1 MSQSYLTR
9 RDFVAFSAAVAAML
23 GLPGCTSTSIAAG
36 AYPRKP
42 KPIASGA
49 KIRIAQV
56 GCNGK
61 GYSDV
66 MPHENEDIV
75 ALCDIDFEGHPRP
88 SQATKEA
95 SNKGNAAKKAAAK
108 ADSKQSTN
116 EPNVKKLV
124 KRFPNAKRYTDFRK
138 MLLEMDDQID
148 AVIVSTPDHM
158 HFLPAYMAIML
169 GKHVYVQKPLTQTV
183 GEARELLRIARM
195 NGVVTQMG
203 NQGHAGEGIRLVKEW
218 INAGL
223 LGDVREVHVW
233 TNRPIWPQGFQAW
246 PAEDPIPKGLDWDSF
261 IGRRDMKPF
270 SRRIHPFNWRGYQD
284 YGCGALGD
292 MACHL
297 MDASFWG
304 LELGAPTSVELKKVV
319 EPSSVAFPKQAI
331 VEFQFP
337 ARGKFAPCKL
347 TWYEGG
353 LLPDKPKELEGR
365 ELAKGG
371 QILIGSKASVY
382 DSTDYCISPRF
393 IPESLHQEFG
403 KSGKFP
409 PKTIPRVFP
418 DSPTDKGS
426 PYKEWAAAIRAGNP
440 TGCGS
445 NFEYSVP
452 FTETVALGTMA
463 IQVGLNKKFTWD
475 GNAMKTNLPEADK
488 LLYPTYRKGWGL
500 NEIIPGAAVPA

>member
-1 MSQSYLTR
+1 MSHPQLSR
-9 RDFVAFSAAVAAML
+9 RDFISFSAMAAAML
-23 GLPGCTSTSIAAG
+23 AFPGCATLAQN
-36 AYPRKP
+36 PRKP
-42 KPIASGA
+42 RPIAPGA
-49 KIRIAQV
+49 KIRIAQI
-56 GCNGK
+56 GCGGK
-61 GYSDV
+61 GFSDV
-66 MPHENEDIV
+66 MPHKDTEEIV
-75 ALCDIDFEGHPRP
+75 ALCDIDWEGLPRP
-88 SQATKEA
+88 SSQAAKQAPKKVDATKA
-95 SNKGNAAKKAAAK
+95 PT
-108 ADSKQSTN
+108 KQAQS
-116 EPNVKKLV
+116 EPNVKRLAKE
-124 KRFPNAKRYTDFRK
+124 FPNAKRYTDFRK

-183 GEARELLRIARM
+183 GEARELLRLARL

-233 TNRPIWPQGFQAW
+233 TNRPVWPQGFQEW
-246 PAEDPIPKGLDWDSF
+246 PKEDPKPANIDWESF
-261 IGRRDMKPF
+261 IGRAEMKPF
-270 SRRIHPFNWRGYQD
+270 SRQIHPFSWRGYQD

-297 MDASFWG
+297 MDAAYWG
-304 LELGAPTSVELKKVV
+304 LELGAPTSVELKQIV
-319 EPSSVAFPKQAI
+319 EPSKVAFPKQAV

-337 ARGKFAPCKL
+337 ARGNKPPVTL

-353 LLPDKPKELEGR
+353 LKPEKPKEMGER
-365 ELAKGG
+365 NLANGG

-382 DSTDYCISPRF
+382 DGTDYCISPRI

-403 KSGKFP
+403 TTGKFP
-409 PKTIPRVFP
+409 PKTIPRVLP
-418 DSPTDKGS
+418 GTPNSGS
-426 PYKEWAAAIRAGNP
+426 PYKEWSAAIRANDRL
-440 TGCGS
+440 GCGS

-463 IQVGLNKKFTWD
+463 ILLGVVGKKFTWD
-475 GNAMKTNLPEADK
+475 GAAMKTSLPEADA
-488 LLYPTYRKGWGL
+488 LLYPKYRSGWAKEDVMKGAKL
-500 NEIIPGAAVPA
+500 IA